1 MLSAEGRGVRLCWT
15 FCGLFLLD
23 TFTRHTLH
31 DLEDLLDVEV
41 EVNVLLV
48 LEGRL
53 GPDHADGALG
63 LDRVE
68 PVAEVAEVL
77 RSV

>member
-1 MLSAEGRGVRLCWT
+1 M
-15 FCGLFLLD
+15 D

-63 LDRVE
+63 LDRIE
-68 PVAEVAEVL
+68 PVTEVAEVL
-77 RSV
+77 GSVRGSAVSGEGVSVSCVQC